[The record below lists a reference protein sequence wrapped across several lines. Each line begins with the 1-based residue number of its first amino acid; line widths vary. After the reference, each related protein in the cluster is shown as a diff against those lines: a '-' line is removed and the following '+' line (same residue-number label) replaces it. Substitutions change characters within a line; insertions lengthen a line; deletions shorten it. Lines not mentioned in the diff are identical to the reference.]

1 MAGLTAGY
9 DRTEIVHTEPDKFSV
24 YCYAGTRLLG
34 CESVNAPRDHARA
47 RKQLAA
53 ARGSGGGSPVTV

>member
-1 MAGLTAGY
+1 
-9 DRTEIVHTEPDKFSV
+9 V

-34 CESVNAPRDHARA
+34 CESVNSPKDHARA

-53 ARGSGGGSPVTV
+53 ARGSGGGSPPVTV